1 MSMSQTVRRN
11 SALDLSRFI
20 AALIVFIGHFVW
32 FDQYFSGWQENRVL
46 GVFRS
51 GNQSVLYF
59 FALSG
64 FVLSV
69 SAKSINLRWL
79 LARAFRLMP
88 VYLLCF
94 ILPLVLV
101 KIMAPEEYASY
112 SQTGILLGLIAS
124 QSLFAQFY
132 LAGANSPLWSLS
144 VEIWLSIG
152 LLVLHH
158 ISRKYVLFS
167 LLIICE
173 VLNYFYFQP
182 IVNGLTFFLI
192 GIILARINK
201 LSIYSTL
208 QSLFF
213 KLTFLAV
220 TFGYWFLIPILGVS
234 VVPKRLLDLAG
245 VCATLLF
252 FGSLRL
258 THNADKI
265 GYHLGARSYSLYA
278 VHGPILRLHSEFFD
292 LIWDNQL
299 TIGQI
304 WIYFI
309 SCLAMVLIATEIIFK
324 CIELPAINY
333 ARNFRTAK

>member
-11 SALDLSRFI
+11 SALDLSRFL

-46 GVFRS
+46 GVFRL
-51 GNQSVLYF
+51 GNQSILYF

-158 ISRKYVLFS
+158 INRKYVLFS

-192 GIILARINK
+192 GIILARIYK

-213 KLTFLAV
+213 KLTFLAI
-220 TFGYWFLIPILGVS
+220 TFGYWLLIPILGVS
-234 VVPKRLLDLAG
+234 VEPKRLLDLAG
-245 VCATLLF
+245 VSATLLF

-258 THNADKI
+258 THNSDKI
-265 GYHLGARSYSLYA
+265 GYRLGARSYSLYA
-278 VHGPILRLHSEFFD
+278 VHGPILRLHSELFD
-292 LIWDNQL
+292 LIWSNQL
-299 TIGQI
+299 TIGQL

-309 SCLAMVLIATEIIFK
+309 SCLVMVLIATEIIFK
-324 CIELPAINY
+324 CIELPAIIY
-333 ARNFRTAK
+333 ARNFRTAN